1 VSLLTRVKHE
11 LREVGLV
18 TLYFFFCFGIILLLK
33 KLFLAAYEIE
43 YYAISVVIV
52 GALVAGKIVVVLDH
66 TALGTRFAASHR
78 PGVAAL
84 LKTLI
89 YLGVTFLLLTGEK
102 VFHAYRESGALGRAL
117 EDVWQ
122 NRDRNVILA
131 KTICVSLAFVGYHL
145 FRATD
150 RRLGDGTLWRTI
162 WKKL

>member
-1 VSLLTRVKHE
+1 MSLLTRVKHE

-66 TALGTRFAASHR
+66 TPLGTRFAARHR

-84 LKTLI
+84 LKSLV
-89 YLGVTFLLLTGEK
+89 YLAVTFLLLTGEK
-102 VFHAYRESGALGRAL
+102 VFHAYRESGALGRAFA
-117 EDVWQ
+117 DVWEH
-122 NRDRNVILA
+122 RDRNAILA
-131 KTICVSLAFVGYHL
+131 KTICVGLAFAGYHL

-150 RRLGDGTLWRTI
+150 HRLGKGTLWRAL
-162 WKKL
+162 WNKP